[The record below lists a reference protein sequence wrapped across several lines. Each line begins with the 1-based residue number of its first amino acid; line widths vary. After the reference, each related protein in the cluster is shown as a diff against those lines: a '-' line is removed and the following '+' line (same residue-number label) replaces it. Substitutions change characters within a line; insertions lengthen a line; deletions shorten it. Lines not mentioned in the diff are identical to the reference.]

1 MKKHTILFI
10 VIVLLF
16 FAECWGGA
24 LFAQQDP
31 QYSQYMF
38 NQLAINPAYAGSKE
52 AISAAT
58 FLRTQWTGVSGA
70 PKTETVTIH
79 GPFARKK
86 VGLGAAMIADQI
98 GPTKSIGFMGSYAY
112 RIKIK
117 NGKLSFGL
125 RAGIYN
131 YTFNW
136 DDITYKDQAD
146 VYNSHTTT
154 SKVVPTADAG
164 IYYYSRTEYIGFS
177 ATHLYNGR
185 LTTVSNVSG
194 DDVRF
199 SRHYFLTAGKAWALS
214 ENFIFNPSICVKGA
228 KGSPYT
234 LDANLSLNI
243 DKKLWVGVSGRSS
256 KDMVVYMQVNL
267 TEKLKLGYAFDFG
280 FSKIAKFGGGTHE
293 LVLSYDFNLI
303 KSKILSPRHL
313 YF

>member
-1 MKKHTILFI
+1 MKKRILIIAFI
-10 VIVLLF
+10 IFLF
-16 FAECWGGA
+16 FGAGRGGRA
-24 LFAQQDP
+24 IAQQDP

-52 AISAAT
+52 AISAAS
-58 FLRTQWTGVSGA
+58 FLRTQWTGISGA
-70 PKTETVTIH
+70 PKTETFTVH

-86 VGLGAAMIADQI
+86 VGLGLAIIADQV
-98 GPTKSIGFMGSYAY
+98 GPTKSVGAMGSYAY

-131 YTFNW
+131 YTYNW
-136 DDITYKDQAD
+136 DAITYKDQGD
-146 VYNSHTTT
+146 LYNSHNTT
-154 SKVVPTADAG
+154 SQVVPTADAG
-164 IYYYSRTEYIGFS
+164 IYYYTRTEYIGFS

-185 LTTVSNVSG
+185 LTTVSSFNG

-214 ENFIFNPSICVKGA
+214 DNFIFNPSVCVKGA
-228 KGSPYT
+228 KGAPYT
-234 LDANLSLNI
+234 VDANLSLNI
-243 DKKLWVGVSGRSS
+243 DKRLWVGVSGRST
-256 KDMVVYMQVNL
+256 KDMVVYAEL
-267 TEKLKLGYAFDFG
+267 SITEKFKFGYAFDFG
-280 FSKIAKFGGGTHE
+280 FGQLAKIGGGTHE